1 MIGDFL
7 DVRERLFAFG
17 CGLLLA
23 KLWRSIES
31 IARCPEVIWVMVS
44 INLIKRTWAI
54 RTHSIMLV
62 PHGSRLC
69 GSYFHHFAMTEFTSA
84 QQ

>member
-1 MIGDFL
+1 MKSVCQSWLGAVVL
-7 DVRERLFAFG
+7 SLN
-17 CGLLLA
+17 
-23 KLWRSIES
+23 S
-31 IARCPEVIWVMVS
+31 VIWVMVS
-44 INLIKRTWAI
+44 VNLIKRTWAI

-69 GSYFHHFAMTEFTSA
+69 GSYFHHFAMTEFTSV